1 MVYYLEKY
9 ESLEEDKTE
18 EDAIDDMLSQ
28 DKFKGYSIFLQPMS
42 DLSYIDLLPELE

>member
-18 EDAIDDMLSQ
+18 EDKIDDMLSQ
-28 DKFKGYSIFLQPMS
+28 NKFKGYSIFL
-42 DLSYIDLLPELE
+42 